1 MSEKAQE
8 KPKKRLNFKN
18 SIFFAAALLALA
30 GLIFVIFSS
39 QLPDDFSELLTADK
53 LFELRM
59 QSLTVRIETL
69 KTIATLFAGIAI
81 LLNIYYAAKRSEV
94 FEKNT
99 LAAIQ
104 SVEVSEAGK
113 VSDRFTKAIEELGSD
128 NLAIRLG
135 GIYAL
140 EQMANK
146 NEREHWTIVQV
157 LTAFVREKASKKA
170 VDLAKPEFQP
180 DEKNQALE
188 DKNSGWKLAIDI
200 QAALTVIGRRDA
212 KSEQEDQLV
221 DLRNVNISGA
231 DIRKANLQ
239 RAILTE
245 STLVGAILFGA
256 NLVGAILFKANLQE
270 AILFGAQLQE
280 AILTE
285 SNLQEVVLTEGNLQG
300 AILWKANLQGAN
312 LREANLQ
319 GAILFGA
326 NLQNA
331 NLSEAN
337 LQDAILTEA
346 DLKGAILDKTE
357 GLEQDQIASAFG
369 DSATVLP
376 DYLQTPENWQQF
388 G

>member
-1 MSEKAQE
+1 MSDKDRD
-8 KPKKRLNFKN
+8 KLKNRLNFQL
-18 SIFFAAALLALA
+18 SIFFSAALLALA
-30 GLIFVIFSS
+30 GLIFVILYSK
-39 QLPDDFSELLTADK
+39 LPDNFTETLTAEK
-53 LFELRM
+53 LFELRIH
-59 QSLTVRIETL
+59 SLAARIEAIKTL
-69 KTIATLFAGIAI
+69 AILFGGSAI
-81 LLNIYYAAKRSEV
+81 LLNIYYGAERAEL

-146 NEREHWTIVQV
+146 NEREHWTIVQI
-157 LTAFVREKASKKA
+157 LTAFVREKASKKI
-170 VDLAKPEFQP
+170 VELPNSE
-180 DEKNQALE
+180 ELRSEE
-188 DKNSGWKLAIDI
+188 DKEPGSKLAIDI

-212 KSEQEDQLV
+212 KNEQEDQIV
-221 DLRNVNISGA
+221 DLRNTNIAGA

-245 STLVGAILFGA
+245 SNLIGTILFGA

-270 AILFGAQLQE
+270 AILFGAQLRE

-285 SNLQEVVLTEGNLQG
+285 SNLQEVVLTEANLQG

-331 NLSEAN
+331 NLTEAN
-337 LQDAILTEA
+337 LQGAILTEA

-357 GLEQDQIASAFG
+357 GLEQEQIASAFG

-376 DYLQTPENWQQF
+376 DYLEIPENWQQF
-388 G
+388 Q